1 MLQREWSP
9 ISDKLIMSFTMAVT
23 VTVTVTVTLSVVV
36 TVTVAVV
43 VAVAVAVALISAMVV
58 FLKTWTCLSSR
69 MKVLTHII
77 FFIKGWLQ
85 IWCTKAA
92 HC

>member
-1 MLQREWSP
+1 
-9 ISDKLIMSFTMAVT
+9 MSFTMA

-36 TVTVAVV
+36 TVA